1 MAHLRRVSL
10 REVAWRVQEYHRPTG
25 PGTHIFLDK
34 SVKTMHTLHPMAKFR
49 TQSASS
55 DPVSSFRGGSRP
67 AEAPG
72 DGGCREIGNLR
83 RGAHL
88 GGRRSGGGGGG
99 GRPDGRSAGR
109 TARLSDG
116 VHANFRT
123 RVFCSRS
130 SPVCGPQSIRVVSNP
145 EILGETL
152 HGEVRA
158 KTTEFPL
165 FFISPPP
172 PSRINPRK
180 QELKTKLMN

>member
-88 GGRRSGGGGGG
+88 GGRRSGG
-99 GRPDGRSAGR
+99 RRRRRSAGR
-109 TARLSDG
+109 SVGRYDGTAVRRRARQFQNACVLFEVVARLWTTID
-116 VHANFRT
+116 
-123 RVFCSRS
+123 SRCLEPRNPGRN
-130 SPVCGPQSIRVVSNP
+130 SPRRSLRKNNQIPP
-145 EILGETL
+145 
-152 HGEVRA
+152 
-158 KTTEFPL
+158 
-165 FFISPPP
+165 FFYFPPP
-172 PSRINPRK
+172 PPPP
-180 QELKTKLMN
+180 E